1 MNKILVIILSFTI
14 LFQSFN
20 LDFSDFGKIP
30 TLVNHIVCHFETGDS
45 FGDFISMHYGSQF
58 NMHKN
63 EHNEHKELPFKHKHI
78 EAQFQYVSALF
89 SNDIFTSFNE
99 LAFAENKFAYNEP
112 TSNSFV
118 NSFSQPPQK

>member
-30 TLVNHIVCHFETGDS
+30 TLVNHVVCHFETGDS
-45 FGDFISMHYGSQF
+45 FSDFISMHYGSEI
-58 NMHKN
+58 NTHKN
-63 EHNEHKELPFKHKHI
+63 EHNEHNELPFKHSHFEI
-78 EAQFQYVSALF
+78 HFQDVYALF
-89 SNDIFTSFNE
+89 SEPIFISFKE
-99 LAFAENKFAYNEP
+99 IAFKENKFAYNEP

-118 NSFSQPPQK
+118 NSFLQPPQK